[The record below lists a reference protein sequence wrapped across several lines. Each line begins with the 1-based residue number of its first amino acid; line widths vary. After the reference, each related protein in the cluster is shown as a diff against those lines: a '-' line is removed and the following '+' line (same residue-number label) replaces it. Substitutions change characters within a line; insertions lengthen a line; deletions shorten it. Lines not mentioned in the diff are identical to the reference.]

1 MYLALEGHL
10 SGGILPFVILLL
22 IICYVVFP
30 VSLVF
35 LFKIVKPIGNCY
47 IIKNFKKYE
56 RTYGKTTAVVKSS
69 DKFSRKSVICY
80 NVGESEILVTVPYY
94 IPHETISV
102 IYIRCKYDKVIVDCP
117 KLQHKA
123 IVKNLITSA
132 ILFISGVLICNM
144 TLECFK

>member
-1 MYLALEGHL
+1 MHLALEGHL
-10 SGGILPFVILLL
+10 SGGILPFLVLLL

-56 RTYGKTTAVVKSS
+56 RTYGKTTAVLKSS
-69 DKFSRKSVICY
+69 DKFSIKSVICY
-80 NVGESEILVTVPYY
+80 NVSEGEILVTVPYY

-102 IYIRCKYDKVIVDCP
+102 IYMKCKYNKVIVDCP
-117 KLQHKA
+117 KLQNKA

-132 ILFISGVLICNM
+132 IIFISGFMICEI
-144 TLECFK
+144 LFGLF

>member
-1 MYLALEGHL
+1 MHLALEGHL
-10 SGGILPFVILLL
+10 SGGILPFLVLLL

-30 VSLVF
+30 ISLVF

-80 NVGESEILVTVPYY
+80 NVSEHEIFVTVPYY

-102 IYIRCKYDKVIVDCP
+102 IYMRCKYNKVFVDCP

-132 ILFISGVLICNM
+132 ILFILGVLICSI
-144 TLECFK
+144 TIRVF

>member
-56 RTYGKTTAVVKSS
+56 RTYGKTTAVVKPS
-69 DKFSRKSVICY
+69 DKFSGKSVICY
-80 NVGESEILVTVPYY
+80 NVGEHEILVTVPYY

-102 IYIRCKYDKVIVDCP
+102 IYMRCKYDKVIVDCP

-123 IVKNLITSA
+123 IVKNLVTSA
-132 ILFISGVLICNM
+132 IIFISGFVIVNIMFGL
-144 TLECFK
+144 LK